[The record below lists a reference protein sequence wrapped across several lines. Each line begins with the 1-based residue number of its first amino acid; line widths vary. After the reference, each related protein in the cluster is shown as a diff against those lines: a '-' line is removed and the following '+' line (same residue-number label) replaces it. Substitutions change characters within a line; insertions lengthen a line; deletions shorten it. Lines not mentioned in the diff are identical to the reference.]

1 MKTHLLPVSLFLA
14 LFTISTTISVAQVDI
29 NSMMQ
34 DHAMGG
40 MKGMK
45 VVEDTDPFTPNEF
58 VGSFTLELHS
68 FKGGM
73 EETNSPMNMQI
84 TSSADKSRMRMD
96 NAKGASG
103 VNVLTD
109 HKDKFQYV
117 LMTDEKGKKMA
128 IKTKKMKVLMTD
140 SAMKETPNFKVTNE
154 TKTIDGHVCTKII
167 SKTEEGTWTGWVA
180 KDIKAPL
187 GDMMR
192 TMHGAAS
199 ADMAKKMNGMDG
211 FPLEFSYED
220 AKEPKR
226 VVGHIRNLKIGEVD
240 NSNFSLDGYEVMEM
254 PMMPFGR

>member
-1 MKTHLLPVSLFLA
+1 MKTHLLPVPLFLA

-40 MKGMK
+40 TKGMK

-84 TSSADKSRMRMD
+84 TSSAEKSIMRMD
-96 NAKGASG
+96 NAKGGSG

-117 LMTDEKGKKMA
+117 LMTDAKGKKMA

-192 TMHGAAS
+192 GMHGAAS
-199 ADMAKKMNGMDG
+199 AEITRKMKGMDG

-254 PMMPFGR
+254 PMMPFGK